1 MRAIWK
7 GSISFGL
14 VNIPIA
20 LYPATRKEEL
30 SFRLLRRSDLSPVN
44 YKRVAEK
51 DGKEVP
57 WDEIVKGY
65 EYEKGKYVVLKNEDF
80 QRVDLEATQ
89 TVDIQDFVDQE
100 EIDPIFFY
108 KPYYLEPQ
116 KGGDKAYVLL
126 RDALAESKKVGIAK
140 VVIKTR
146 QYLAGVKAEDGVL
159 VLELM
164 HFAEELADSDKL
176 HVPKKIEPGKREIN
190 MAKAL
195 IDSMSSKWDP
205 EKYRDDYREALMEV
219 IEEKV
224 EAGGKEIE
232 AKPKPKRQP
241 TKVIDLVSVLQKSL
255 EQTGAKTRST
265 TPKIDN
271 SMKKIFLATIAFIFM
286 ASLIKAEPLSPAEVK
301 NLLARIRQERA
312 AAPQVQADFQEEKTM
327 RLMNKPIV
335 SSGKVSFQMP
345 NKFRREVKGSSP
357 SVTVSDGQQLWI
369 YYPNFKSAERYS
381 LGKRSPLDSV
391 IAAINT
397 ALNLE
402 NVEGSFHIAATKI
415 DPPKAGY
422 ELDLTPRSPSM
433 KRMFQKL
440 KVQINDD
447 LLLQHTEMLQPNG
460 DRVVTVYSNQTRV
473 PIPASTFEFTP
484 PARTEVSSPLGR

>member
-30 SFRLLRRSDLSPVN
+30 SFRLLRKTDLSPVN

-57 WDEIVKGY
+57 WDQIVKGY
-65 EYEKGKYVVLKNEDF
+65 EYDKGKYVVLKEEDF

-89 TVDIQDFVDQE
+89 TVDIQDFVDVE

-116 KGGDKAYVLL
+116 KGGDKAYALL
-126 RDALAESKKVGIAK
+126 RDSLKESNKVGVAK

-146 QYLAGVKAEDGVL
+146 QYLAGVKPEDGAL

-164 HFAEELADSDKL
+164 HFADELADTEKL
-176 HVPKKIEPGKREIN
+176 HLPKKVEVGKRELN

-195 IDSMSSKWDP
+195 IDSMSAKWQP

-232 AKPKPKRQP
+232 EKPKKAPKP
-241 TKVIDLVSVLQKSL
+241 TKVIDLVEVLQKSL
-255 EQTGAKTRST
+255 EQTGKAK
-265 TPKIDN
+265 
-271 SMKKIFLATIAFIFM
+271 KKTSVKRTKDAHPVK
-286 ASLIKAEPLSPAEVK
+286 KAA
-301 NLLARIRQERA
+301 
-312 AAPQVQADFQEEKTM
+312 
-327 RLMNKPIV
+327 
-335 SSGKVSFQMP
+335 
-345 NKFRREVKGSSP
+345 
-357 SVTVSDGQQLWI
+357 
-369 YYPNFKSAERYS
+369 
-381 LGKRSPLDSV
+381 
-391 IAAINT
+391 
-397 ALNLE
+397 
-402 NVEGSFHIAATKI
+402 
-415 DPPKAGY
+415 
-422 ELDLTPRSPSM
+422 
-433 KRMFQKL
+433 
-440 KVQINDD
+440 
-447 LLLQHTEMLQPNG
+447 
-460 DRVVTVYSNQTRV
+460 
-473 PIPASTFEFTP
+473 
-484 PARTEVSSPLGR
+484 